1 MMLLCSSWLCIDRSR
16 RGPPPFRRAHPV
28 IYSARGDQDSRA
40 LPDVVTDFACLFW
53 TDFPRLP
60 QLRPKIMRLRSL
72 TEMLVLIPFPVL
84 YQSDRHSFFR
94 LFLTWLLHHLIL
106 EMFPEQNTV
115 NFVCFTMK
123 SENKTANSN
132 AFTHLYAFLCF
143 AKPSGTVRMQRA
155 RRWCRHFISP
165 GQKYHV
171 DFSLHLILADA
182 ATFIRCMNM
191 WCFLM

>member
-1 MMLLCSSWLCIDRSR
+1 MVLLHLDALTQWSTLLGAIRTAVPCQMLWPTL
-16 RGPPPFRRAHPV
+16 PV
-28 IYSARGDQDSRA
+28 CFGRISQTPSASAKNNEASLSHRDAGADS
-40 LPDVVTDFACLFW
+40 
-53 TDFPRLP
+53 FPCC
-60 QLRPKIMRLRSL
+60 
-72 TEMLVLIPFPVL
+72 L

-143 AKPSGTVRMQRA
+143 AKPSRTVRMQRA
-155 RRWCRHFISP
+155 RRWCQHFISP